1 MDFTPDENGDAIR
14 DMVDRFVRAE
24 IAPVM
29 AGYEE
34 RQEFPRP
41 IIEKMGTAGFFGAA
55 FPEAL
60 GGTALGFAAVA
71 IVAEA
76 LSRLAPEFGYAM
88 NMQCMTCPLTILN
101 WGTPEQIERFV
112 PDLIA
117 GRKIGMFALTEAGGG
132 SDAAGAMRT
141 TARRRGDVYVLN
153 GSKMWITFS
162 DVADA
167 GLLFAKTDPTAGA
180 RGVTAFIIEPK
191 QASGYHA
198 DPIDIP
204 TLSRSLRSCA
214 VFLDDVEVP
223 VENRLGDE
231 GDGFRI
237 AMNALEFGRLNV
249 SARLTGL
256 AQGCYDA
263 ARDYARERVIRGQP
277 IARYQMVQH
286 MIADMAVNID
296 AARLLTQRTA
306 WTMDQGAPANR
317 AAAQSKYF
325 ASIAANHA
333 ARSAAEIFG
342 GYALAADYPIAK
354 LGAYINMLN
363 VGEGAPAVQRI
374 LIAEDALGYKDAN
387 RAPPPPGNYTKPR

>member
-1 MDFTPDENGDAIR
+1 MDFTADENTAAIR
-14 DMVDRFVRAE
+14 DMVERFVRAE

-29 AGYEE
+29 ADYED
-34 RQEFPRP
+34 RRVFPRP
-41 IIEKMGTAGFFGAA
+41 VIEKMGAAGFFGAV

-60 GGTALGFAAVA
+60 GGTAVGFAAVA
-71 IVAEA
+71 TMAEE

-117 GRKIGMFALTEAGGG
+117 GRKIGMFALTESGGG
-132 SDAAGAMRT
+132 SDAAGAMQT
-141 TARRRGDVYVLN
+141 TARRRGDVYLLN

-162 DVADA
+162 NETDA
-167 GLLFAKTDPTAGA
+167 GLLFAKTDPAAGA
-180 RGVTAFIIEPK
+180 RGVTAFIVEPK
-191 QASGYHA
+191 QGSGYRA

-214 VFLDDVEVP
+214 VFLDDFEVP
-223 VENRLGDE
+223 VENLLGNE
-231 GDGFRI
+231 GEGFKI

-256 AQGCYDA
+256 AQGCYNA

-286 MIADMAVNID
+286 LVADMAVNIE
-296 AARLLTQRTA
+296 AARLLTRRTA
-306 WTMDQGAPANR
+306 WTMDQNAPANR
-317 AAAQSKYF
+317 AASQSKYF

-333 ARSAAEIFG
+333 AQSAAEIFG

-354 LGAYINMLN
+354 LRAYINMLN

-387 RAPPPPGNYTKPR
+387 RGPPPPGRQ